1 MQQNIRHNHT
11 GAIRYKKRKKRR
23 NYFIVLII
31 GLGAVTYITVFAMRS
46 PTRTIAKVEVSN
58 SSGVELQTEQKEQ
71 PQSHTTEDETNSDK
85 SPVVTTEY
93 DYSKP
98 APESDMVENSYF
110 DDAVFIGDSRTEG
123 FLLYSGLSNAISYT
137 NQGLMVDTLFT
148 KPVINMN
155 GSKISVMDALRQT
168 DFTKVYIMLGINETG
183 WPYNSVFIQKY
194 GKVVDE
200 IKAINPEAIIYVQEI
215 LPVTDKV
222 SQTHSYVKNEK
233 INEYNALIRQMAKE
247 KEIYYIDVGKSVA
260 NADGT
265 LPEEAASDGIHLK
278 KPYCDKWLEYLKT
291 HTVTNTER

>member
-1 MQQNIRHNHT
+1 
-11 GAIRYKKRKKRR
+11 
-23 NYFIVLII
+23 
-31 GLGAVTYITVFAMRS
+31 
-46 PTRTIAKVEVSN
+46 
-58 SSGVELQTEQKEQ
+58 
-71 PQSHTTEDETNSDK
+71 
-85 SPVVTTEY
+85 
-93 DYSKP
+93 
-98 APESDMVENSYF
+98 
-110 DDAVFIGDSRTEG
+110 
-123 FLLYSGLSNAISYT
+123 
-137 NQGLMVDTLFT
+137 
-148 KPVINMN
+148 MN